1 MEVGKNMDK
10 KSIPLQYIID
20 DTGHKKSVILSLTQ
34 FEQFFEELTQLENQ
48 VKNLETVASQSQV
61 TSEPQKTVQ
70 KAPQEE
76 NHENENSEQHI
87 LLLTQHHD
95 LLDNILGELRQ
106 YQELKNELDRK
117 LRLQKLLNH
126 LDTEVQEVRAEL
138 AEIKKQTKPATLH
151 HVPALP
157 TKFVNNLAFV
167 KQFKSQLLAK
177 ATDEHKPPLIL
188 QGRSGVGKSVMAAN
202 LAQNMDIRQTF
213 PDGIFWL
220 RLGTETDILAQQITL
235 LRALGE
241 SKPSVIHVEQNT
253 KRLQELCKTR
263 ACLVILDDVWDA
275 QEALA
280 FNIIGEHSQLV
291 ITTSDKN
298 LLEFIHYFVSDAKG
312 YELKPFEEKTAI
324 EFFLNCVA
332 KEEITSSSIPINLED
347 LVRAC
352 DYLPYAMQ
360 LIANVAR
367 HQPVEHWKELLER
380 LQDEDYEFPDK
391 HPRALMQALHINVEE
406 LGESGDY
413 YLALAVF
420 GNYSRIPQ
428 FVVIMLWRY
437 LYQMLDDDAQSFI
450 NDLAKMGLVQLN
462 ETASQKYLSLQT
474 FQHDYLCAESE
485 LEKLHSHL
493 LAAYRRQCDQQH
505 GWISGPNDGYFFEH
519 ICRHLYHAKRQH
531 ELKLLLLDFDWM
543 QTKLQATSIHNLL
556 MDYEWLEDKEV
567 DIIKKTL
574 YDAAVVLQTDKH
586 ELANQL
592 LDSLWFEKSL
602 ENSKDIRALL
612 NQAKETSPN
621 WHGRPEFPDEKEQ
634 RKKLMGG

>member
-1 MEVGKNMDK
+1 MDK
-10 KSIPLQYIID
+10 KSIQLQYITD
-20 DTGHKKSVILSLTQ
+20 ESGHKKSVILSLKQ
-34 FEQFFEELTQLENQ
+34 FDKFFEEFTQLENQ
-48 VKNLETVASQSQV
+48 VNHLEKEASQFQIIAKQ
-61 TSEPQKTVQ
+61 QKVSHQ
-70 KAPQEE
+70 ANEG
-76 NHENENSEQHI
+76 ENSEQHI

-95 LLDNILGELRQ
+95 LLDNLLGELRQ
-106 YQELKNELDRK
+106 YQEIKSELDRK
-117 LRLQKLLNH
+117 LQLQKFLTH
-126 LDTEVQEVRAEL
+126 LETEVQEVRTEL
-138 AEIKKQTKPATLH
+138 AEIKKQSKPATLH
-151 HVPALP
+151 HVPTLP
-157 TKFVNNLAFV
+157 TNFMNNLAFV

-177 ATDEHKPPLIL
+177 ATDEHKPLLII
-188 QGRSGVGKSVMAAN
+188 QGVSGVGKSLITTH

-220 RLGTETDILAQQITL
+220 CLGTETDILAQQIKL
-235 LRALGE
+235 LHALGE
-241 SKPSVIHVEQNT
+241 SKPDVIDVEQNT

-280 FNIIGEHSQLV
+280 FNIIGEYSQLL
-291 ITTSDKN
+291 ITTSDDH
-298 LLEFIHYFVSDAKG
+298 LLEFIHYFVNDTKG
-312 YELKPFEEKTAI
+312 YELKPFEEQSAI
-324 EFFLNCVA
+324 EFFISCVA
-332 KEEITSSSIPINLED
+332 KEEITISSIPTHLKE

-352 DYLPYAMQ
+352 HYLPYALQ
-360 LIANVAR
+360 LVANVAR
-367 HQPVEHWKELLER
+367 HQPVDHWEALLER

-420 GNYSRIPQ
+420 GDYSRIPQ
-428 FVVIMLWRY
+428 FIVIMLWRF
-437 LYQMLDDDAQSFI
+437 LYQILDDDAQSFI
-450 NDLAKMGLVQLN
+450 NNLGNLGLLQIEQV
-462 ETASQKYLSLQT
+462 SSKQKYLNLHT
-474 FQHDYLCAESE
+474 FQHDYLCAEAD
-485 LEKLHSHL
+485 LEKLHGHL
-493 LAAYRRQCDQQH
+493 LAVYRRQCDQQH

-519 ICRHLYHAKRQH
+519 LCRHLYHAKRYN

-574 YDAAVVLQTDKH
+574 YDAAVVLQTEKQ

-592 LDSLWFEKSL
+592 LDRLWYEKSL
-602 ENSKDIRALL
+602 ANNKDVRALL
-612 NQAKETSPN
+612 NQAKESSPN

-634 RKKLMGG
+634 RKKFMEG